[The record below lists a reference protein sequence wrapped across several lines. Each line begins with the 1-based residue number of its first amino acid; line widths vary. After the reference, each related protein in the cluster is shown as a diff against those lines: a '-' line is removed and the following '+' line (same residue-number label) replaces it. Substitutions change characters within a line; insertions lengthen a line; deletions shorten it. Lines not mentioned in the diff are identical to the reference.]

1 MPTLSPAII
10 SVLQPFATLFSTS
23 KSWGL
28 ARLLL
33 IGTLLCS
40 GGRTVCSAP
49 RMMGL
54 SGERT
59 FDKYHKLL
67 NRAKWS
73 TYQGSEILLN
83 ELVGLEEETVLVAAD
98 EHIER
103 RRGKKIKAKGCYRDA
118 VRSTKKCIVKCL
130 GIKWITVMILKKLP
144 WNRRLFAPPLHDS
157 PGAIKRSQSNGRQA
171 TQNYHRLDPAVA

>member
-40 GGRTVCSAP
+40 GGRTVCSAL

-130 GIKWITVMILKKLP
+130 GIK
-144 WNRRLFAPPLHDS
+144 
-157 PGAIKRSQSNGRQA
+157 
-171 TQNYHRLDPAVA
+171 